1 MISGVLIGF
10 MTQGHFVFR
19 RLEGR
24 RFPSFVLSWL
34 TLWGLNVML
43 IGLLLPFTR
52 DNAYAAGAI
61 ALIMIVPLSFIVQ
74 KYLVFGGGSGR

>member
-1 MISGVLIGF
+1 
-10 MTQGHFVFR
+10 
-19 RLEGR
+19 
-24 RFPSFVLSWL
+24 
-34 TLWGLNVML
+34 LWGLNVML